1 MAPLQ
6 VKLVDITTL
15 TVDAI
20 VNAAN
25 EALVPGGGVDGA
37 IHDAAGF
44 QLFDACRAIPE
55 VSPGV
60 RCPTGEARATPA
72 FDLPSRTVIHT
83 VAPVWR
89 GGQHGEEALLRRCF
103 RNSFACAA
111 KEGAQ
116 SVAFPAL
123 GCGAFRYPL
132 AAAARIAVDE
142 SAAAVQRDPNLRVYL
157 VAIERDVHAAFE
169 RALRGRGDAT

>member
-89 GGQHGEEALLRRCF
+89 GGQHGEEALLRQCF
-103 RNSFACAA
+103 RSSFACAA
-111 KEGAQ
+111 EAGAL
-116 SVAFPAL
+116 SIAFPAL